1 MFSKNK
7 KTYDKFS
14 LINRFNKYNKFKE
27 FTDLDS
33 MEVKAALFLTILTFI
48 ICGIGLNLY
57 ENFND
62 FEPALQN
69 ICIYISTSMIGLI
82 GIILA
87 GIAIIIGTLNNDNM
101 SIIEK
106 NVGED
111 AIEEILISFEFL
123 AFISAIEV
131 VIFFILYLILY
142 SQEYLWNKTIFYL
155 ISFIIIYLFIFTI
168 FYTVSLVSNTV
179 HFFIS
184 IKKYDKISL
193 EEKSLINIANEV
205 RIDFI
210 ISLILKSN
218 DINKDEFSNALLE
231 FVQKCNVSNK
241 KDELENYLKKYYK
254 I

>member
-1 MFSKNK
+1 MFIISVTNAITIKNK
-7 KTYDKFS
+7 NYINFS
-14 LINRFNKYNKFKE
+14 
-27 FTDLDS
+27 
-33 MEVKAALFLTILTFI
+33 
-48 ICGIGLNLY
+48 
-57 ENFND
+57 
-62 FEPALQN
+62 
-69 ICIYISTSMIGLI
+69 
-82 GIILA
+82 
-87 GIAIIIGTLNNDNM
+87 
-101 SIIEK
+101 
-106 NVGED
+106 
-111 AIEEILISFEFL
+111 
-123 AFISAIEV
+123 
-131 VIFFILYLILY
+131 IFFILYLILY

>member
-1 MFSKNK
+1 
-7 KTYDKFS
+7 
-14 LINRFNKYNKFKE
+14 
-27 FTDLDS
+27 
-33 MEVKAALFLTILTFI
+33 
-48 ICGIGLNLY
+48 
-57 ENFND
+57 
-62 FEPALQN
+62 
-69 ICIYISTSMIGLI
+69 MIGLI